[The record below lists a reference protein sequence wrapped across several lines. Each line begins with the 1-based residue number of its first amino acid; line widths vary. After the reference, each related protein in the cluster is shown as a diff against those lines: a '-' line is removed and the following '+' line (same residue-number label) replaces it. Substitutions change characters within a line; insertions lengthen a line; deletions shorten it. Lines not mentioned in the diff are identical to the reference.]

1 MNVFNS
7 VTSFRVL
14 SYRKSKFCKIRRI
27 NIWIYHS
34 SYLQFRPSWVT
45 LHARSGEEARRI
57 FSDLAGSL
65 FTGHNIA
72 SVSRTKIIQ
81 SHGPITLGM
90 FSTVLHPLLYS
101 LSGNRHFARKEELM
115 YESITALT
123 SNAGHL
129 GWQHM
134 RSFTKWHL
142 WYQHTIPLMH
152 RDHLVGNLYFVP
164 FFVFY
169 TESVTLGPRFI
180 PESVFYTQ
188 SVMLSP
194 HFIP

>member
-1 MNVFNS
+1 MRTITCFGDQ
-7 VTSFRVL
+7 TSGTFL
-14 SYRKSKFCKIRRI
+14 II
-27 NIWIYHS
+27 LWI
-34 SYLQFRPSWVT
+34 
-45 LHARSGEEARRI
+45 
-57 FSDLAGSL
+57 SL
-65 FTGHNIA
+65 
-72 SVSRTKIIQ
+72 TKITR

-169 TESVTLGPRFI
+169 TESVMFVPRFI
-180 PESVFYTQ
+180 PQSFFYTL
-188 SVMLSP
+188 SLMLSP
-194 HFIP
+194 RFKPECVFCFVLYFPSHAVSDIFFLYLFSS